1 MKMLYGT
8 MLVTT
13 MILTAYL
20 VISIEKNIPVINQN
34 IADSQIAVAP
44 LQQQLDKQ
52 QETLVLLQAEVSG
65 FRKEVNDRIA
75 EEEKHKESIQSI
87 RAILS
92 RIEEAEVKHK
102 QGDLNKAA
110 EILLST
116 KEAIWHAGDIFKTEQ
131 SMFRSLMTPIDMTA
145 TKWKSGNGAIDTSK
159 ISASIKAILE
169 KITRYR

>member
-1 MKMLYGT
+1 MKMVYRIIQ
-8 MLVTT
+8 VTT
-13 MILTAYL
+13 MFLTAYL
-20 VISIEKNIPVINQN
+20 VISIEKNIPAINQN
-34 IADSQIAVAP
+34 IADSQKAVAT

-52 QETLVLLQAEVSG
+52 LETLVLLQAEISG
-65 FRKEVNDRIA
+65 FRKEVNDRVA
-75 EEEKHKESIQSI
+75 KEEKNKESIQSI

-116 KEAIWHAGDIFKTEQ
+116 KESIWHASDIFKSEQ
-131 SMFRSLMTPIDMTA
+131 SNFRNLMEPIDMTA

-159 ISASIKAILE
+159 ISASIKVILE